1 MLQAGEEWWGAS
13 LAVPTMIRRVF
24 GLIMAQ
30 GTFGARYKP
39 LGPVLVIAVTKD
51 GFVGGGTG
59 LRRVAGGNIKF
70 AGKAKLTFILLFAG
84 PPCQALLTIQSSQ
97 PSFLVAPGPTGFV
110 RVAVVTCPAR

>member
-1 MLQAGEEWWGAS
+1 
-13 LAVPTMIRRVF
+13 MIRRVF

-59 LRRVAGGNIKF
+59 LQRVTGGDIQFVGKDKF
-70 AGKAKLTFILLFAG
+70 VFILLFAG
-84 PPCQALLTIQSSQ
+84 PSSRASLSIQSSH
-97 PSFLVAPGPTGFV
+97 PLF
-110 RVAVVTCPAR
+110 